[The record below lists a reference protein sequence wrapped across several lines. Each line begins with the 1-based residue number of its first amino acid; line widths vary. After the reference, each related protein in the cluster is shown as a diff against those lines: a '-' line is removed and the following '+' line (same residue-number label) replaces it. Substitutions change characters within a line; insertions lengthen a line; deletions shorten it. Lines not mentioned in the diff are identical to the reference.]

1 MENVIWA
8 TVGTVIFFV
17 GVFLSIKY
25 VKKYLNYEFWY
36 FTHLLIYFAILLT
49 FLHQISTGAD
59 FADKYWFTA
68 FWYGLYAFVF
78 LVWGWYR
85 ALRPISNFFK
95 YHFEVESVK
104 ENGAGTYTV
113 TITGKNIEKFAYKS
127 GQYATWRIMSKS
139 LWYEAHPFSL
149 NSRPGQNFLQFTFKS
164 TPKYADRAMKVL
176 PGTRVFVDGPRGN
189 FTIDRSGDD
198 KNVVLI
204 AGGIGLA
211 PYISTIGPL
220 LDIGKNVTLLYSV
233 KTRDNIS
240 FADAISFYSRKGL
253 KAQVYIDSENSKI
266 TDEILNQFAKPDTT
280 VYICGPQGMSVA
292 FANKLEKA
300 GLPAKKII
308 TERFSF

>member
-8 TVGTVIFFV
+8 SVGTVIFIAAT
-17 GVFLSIKY
+17 FLSLKVIK
-25 VKKYLNYEFWY
+25 KMLNYELWY
-36 FTHLLIYFAILLT
+36 FIHLTIYFAILLT
-49 FLHQISTGAD
+49 FLHQVAVGVD
-59 FADKYWFTA
+59 FADHFEFTA

-85 ALRPISNFFK
+85 VLRPFVYFFNYK
-95 YHFEVESVK
+95 FEVESVK
-104 ENGAGTYTV
+104 QNGAGTYSV
-113 TITGKNIEKFAYKS
+113 TITGRNIEKLVYKS
-127 GQYATWRIMSKS
+127 GQYATWRILSKN

-164 TPKYADRAMKVL
+164 TQQYADRAVKIQ
-176 PGTRVFVDGPRGN
+176 PGTKVFVDGPRGN
-189 FTIDRSGDD
+189 FTIDRSGHD

-220 LDIGKNVTLLYSV
+220 LDLGKNVTLLYSV
-233 KTRDNIS
+233 KNRDNIS
-240 FADAISFYSRKGL
+240 FMDALTFYSRKGL
-253 KAQVYIDSENSKI
+253 KAQIYIDSENSKI
-266 TDEILNQFAKPDTT
+266 TDEILTQFAKPDTT